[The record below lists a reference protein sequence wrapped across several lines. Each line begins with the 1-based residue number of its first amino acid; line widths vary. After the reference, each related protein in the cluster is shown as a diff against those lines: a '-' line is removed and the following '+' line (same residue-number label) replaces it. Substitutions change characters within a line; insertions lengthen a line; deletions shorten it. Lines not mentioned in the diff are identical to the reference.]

1 MPLFL
6 CVTGI
11 GKETA
16 KDLAKRGARV
26 ILACRNLTKAQA
38 VAGED
43 RLYLHFSVVLRGC
56 EDM

>member
-1 MPLFL
+1 MSVVL

-26 ILACRNLTKAQA
+26 ILACRNRMKAQA

-43 RLYLHFSVVLRGC
+43 GFYSHSSFVFRGC
-56 EDM
+56 VYM